1 MKNKIKLLI
10 KILCIIVIIVIM
22 AMVIRNV
29 VKIINSGKENNI
41 QGESAVE
48 RYKDVEKISSYDNPI
63 VPEGFKK
70 IETDTASWN
79 LVDGR
84 PEGWNNGLVIEDEQG
99 NQFVWVPIKNDKGY
113 LSNYTIID
121 NYLYAAPG
129 ISCSEKEIIQVLKY
143 EGFYVSRY
151 EAGLPNEISEN
162 TKEFSIETNNVEGVP
177 VSKKN
182 QIVWNFISWDNAKIN
197 AQNMYMNE
205 KYKSDLISYSQ
216 WMDIVYWLDVGTT
229 EDSGSYGNYSNGNF
243 NFTGY
248 YSTDYG
254 KSYQYGENKTKETYN
269 MLLSTGATDRNK
281 TNNIYDLAGNV
292 SEVVDKYQYKDDK
305 NNLCEAFYCMGG
317 NYDNIGTYYNVRDEN
332 SIATPNSRQGF
343 RVVLY
348 LE

>member
-1 MKNKIKLLI
+1 MKRKIKLLM
-10 KILCIIVIIVIM
+10 KIMFIIIVLIIVAI
-22 AMVIRNV
+22 VIRNV
-29 VKIINSGKENNI
+29 VKIINSGKGDEI
-41 QGESAVE
+41 KGESAVE
-48 RYKDVEKISSYDNPI
+48 KYKDVEKISSYDNPI

-70 IETDTASWN
+70 IGTDTASWN
-79 LVDGR
+79 LVDGK
-84 PEGWNNGLVIEDEQG
+84 PKGWDNGLVIEDEQG
-99 NQFVWVPIKNDKGY
+99 NQFVWVPVKDERKY
-113 LSNYTIID
+113 LSNYTVID

-129 ISCSEKEIIQVLKY
+129 ISCSEREIMQVLKY

-177 VSKKN
+177 VSKKD

-197 AQNMYMNE
+197 AQNMYVNK

-216 WMDIVYWLDVGTT
+216 WMDLVYWLDVGTT
-229 EDSGSYGNYSNGNF
+229 EDSGSYGNYSNVNF

-254 KSYQYGENKTKETYN
+254 KTYQYGKNKTKETYN
-269 MLLSTGATDRNK
+269 MLLSTGAADRNK

-292 SEVVDKYQYKDDK
+292 SEFVDKYQYKDYKDK
-305 NNLCEAFYCMGG
+305 FHKVYYCMGG
-317 NYDNIGTYYNVRDEN
+317 NYDNIGTYYNVGDEN
-332 SIATPNSRQGF
+332 SISTPNSRQGF
-343 RVVLY
+343 RIVLY